1 MISCQIVSCLLIPVT
16 STLPSPSFPT
26 NFLLKNLK
34 LQTQTTMSTSK
45 HPKSDSNNQSGK
57 RVVYSEF
64 GNYENS
70 AAIERG
76 TPEVPPNQQTLKVEA
91 SRKGRGGK
99 TVTIISGFQEKP
111 ETLANL
117 AKQLKAQCGTG
128 GTVKDNE
135 IEIQGEHKQ
144 KLLEILKKLGYKA
157 KVSGG

>member
-1 MISCQIVSCLLIPVT
+1 MAASKRKS
-16 STLPSPSFPT
+16 SD
-26 NFLLKNLK
+26 NK
-34 LQTQTTMSTSK
+34 TT
-45 HPKSDSNNQSGK
+45 DGK

-70 AAIERG
+70 AALERG
-76 TPEVPPNQQTLKVEA
+76 TPEVPQNQQTLKVEA

-99 TVTIISGFQEKP
+99 TVTVISGFQEKP
-111 ETLANL
+111 ETLADL

-157 KVSGG
+157 KISGG